1 MVAASPEMFNIDH
14 LNHDRNIAMDIIIQP
29 EAPPLYWDTLGALRV
44 GRSRVLVELVIHA
57 FQDGAT
63 PEAIAQRYPTATLAD
78 IYAVIAYYLRHR
90 EEIEAYL
97 DAREQRAEEV
107 RQNIERH
114 QEGIADL
121 RQRLRARREGK

>member
-1 MVAASPEMFNIDH
+1 MEIT
-14 LNHDRNIAMDIIIQP
+14 LQP
-29 EAPPLYWDTLGALRV
+29 EAPPLRWDASGALRV
-44 GRSRVLVELVIHA
+44 GHSRVLVELVLHA

-97 DAREQRAEEV
+97 DTREQQAKEV
-107 RQNIERH
+107 RQRIERH
-114 QEGIADL
+114 QGDLSDL
-121 RQRLRARREGK
+121 RDRLRARQQGG

>member
-1 MVAASPEMFNIDH
+1 MEIT
-14 LNHDRNIAMDIIIQP
+14 LQP
-29 EAPPLYWDTLGALRV
+29 EAPPCVGMRSGALRV
-44 GRSRVLVELVIHA
+44 GRSHVLVELVIHA

-107 RQNIERH
+107 RQRIERR
-114 QEGIADL
+114 QGDLSDL
-121 RQRLRARREGK
+121 RQRLRARQQGN

>member
-1 MVAASPEMFNIDH
+1 MFNIDH

-107 RQNIERH
+107 RQSIERH
-114 QEGIADL
+114 QGDLSDL
-121 RQRLRARREGK
+121 RQRLRARQQGN